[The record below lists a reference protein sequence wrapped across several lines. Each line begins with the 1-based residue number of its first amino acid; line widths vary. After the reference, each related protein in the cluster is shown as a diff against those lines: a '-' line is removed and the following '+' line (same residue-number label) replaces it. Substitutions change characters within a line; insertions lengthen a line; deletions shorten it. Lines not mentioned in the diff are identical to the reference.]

1 MNITKWNEL
10 YENNKRLDKIFIDK
24 YQSDTKLFE
33 KNCIELLVE
42 ISEFINETKVFKYWS
57 VKTPNK
63 DKMLEEYADVITMIL
78 SFYGIYNLEIKETY
92 NKIEETDILKVIME
106 LYNKSYMF
114 YKESNKDILEEIFN
128 YTLYLGKLLN
138 FNEDEILNAIENKQ
152 KIIELRLNSDY

>member
-42 ISEFINETKVFKYWS
+42 ISEFVNETKVFKYWS

-78 SFYGIYNLEIKETY
+78 TFSGLKNMKIKEKY
-92 NKIEETDILKVIME
+92 KSYDMNLLDIIHE
-106 LYNKSYMF
+106 LYSYSLKLRDNF
-114 YKESNKDILEEIFN
+114 NESVIEEIFSLV
-128 YTLYLGKLLN
+128 LYIGKKLN
-138 FNEDEILNAIENKQ
+138 FSENDIIEAIKNKQ
-152 KIIELRLNSDY
+152 KIIENRLNSDY